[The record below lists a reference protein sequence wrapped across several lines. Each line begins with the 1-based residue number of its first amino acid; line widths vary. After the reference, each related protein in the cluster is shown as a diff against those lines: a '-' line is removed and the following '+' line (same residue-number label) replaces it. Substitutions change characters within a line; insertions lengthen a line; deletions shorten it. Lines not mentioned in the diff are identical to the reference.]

1 MTDFYTDNLVLQIA
15 EIKDDL
21 YARLKEARS
30 KANEPFPDWYNPH
43 DFDSGLVHAE
53 RYCAKAEIEF
63 LSDLL
68 DRIERS

>member
-1 MTDFYTDNLVLQIA
+1 MTDFYTNNLVLQIA

-21 YARLKEARS
+21 YARLEKARS

>member
-30 KANEPFPDWYNPH
+30 KANEPFPD
-43 DFDSGLVHAE
+43 
-53 RYCAKAEIEF
+53 
-63 LSDLL
+63 
-68 DRIERS
+68 